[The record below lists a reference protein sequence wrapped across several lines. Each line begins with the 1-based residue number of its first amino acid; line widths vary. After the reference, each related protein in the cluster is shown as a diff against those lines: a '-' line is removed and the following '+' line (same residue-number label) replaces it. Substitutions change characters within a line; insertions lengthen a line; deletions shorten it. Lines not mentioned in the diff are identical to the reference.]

1 LRDQNGQKK
10 RIQPETPCLP
20 ISLLAFVEA
29 GYNTVHL
36 LFPFLGS
43 SDAKTLPVAEEL
55 KDSWEKAQVTVLIIK

>member
-1 LRDQNGQKK
+1 
-10 RIQPETPCLP
+10 
-20 ISLLAFVEA
+20 
-29 GYNTVHL
+29 VHL